1 MNRFRVAA
9 AAAAVLTLALPAV
22 AQAGSAV
29 FREHVN
35 FTSEPFAD
43 GICGID
49 GVSVDRVVATFSA
62 DASGA
67 TLERL
72 NVRTVFT
79 SSATGKSLEIPSAGA
94 RRASAPIDNG
104 DGTFSIVTQS
114 SGPSPIF
121 KLPNGPM
128 VWLGVGLIEFR
139 LTFDQATG
147 DFVSFEAT
155 RVSGPREP
163 GCEAIVAALS

>member
-1 MNRFRVAA
+1 MSC
-9 AAAAVLTLALPAV
+9 T
-22 AQAGSAV
+22 
-29 FREHVN
+29 
-35 FTSEPFAD
+35 
-43 GICGID
+43 GID

-72 NVRTVFT
+72 NVRTLFT
-79 SSATGKSLEIPSAGA
+79 SNATGKSFEIHSAGA
-94 RRASAPIDNG
+94 RRAAAPIDNG
-104 DGTFSIVTQS
+104 DGTHSIVTQN

-128 VWLGVGLIEFR
+128 VWHDVGLIEFR

-147 DFVSFEAT
+147 DFVSFEVM

-163 GCEAIVAALS
+163 GCDAIVAALT